1 MRPFDLILPG
11 GATFHH
17 ALESPRAG
25 LWIGLILLVVGALY
39 GAWVAAFQLALRG
52 DLQGIPAAEI
62 PLWLLFAGNM
72 LAGVMIA
79 IIGHLGIA
87 LIAWLMARAV
97 GAAAYLIV
105 LYRTTAY
112 LLPAAALAAPWL
124 ALTGG
129 AVETQGADPP
139 QLWLYAMLAALGA
152 GLVLTGL
159 FALYRTILDLGPA
172 RAALATALFSVFS
185 LAILLVA

>member
-1 MRPFDLILPG
+1 MRVLDLLLPG
-11 GATFHH
+11 AAAFRH

-25 LWIGLILLVVGALY
+25 WWIGLILLAVGMLY
-39 GAWVAAFQLALRG
+39 GCWVAAFQLALGG
-52 DLQGIPAAEI
+52 DLQGIPVGQI
-62 PLWLLFAGNM
+62 PLWLLFAGNI

-97 GAAAYLIV
+97 GAPAYLIV

-112 LLPAAALAAPWL
+112 LLPAAALAAPFL

-129 AVETQGADPP
+129 AVTAPGAEPP
-139 QLWLYAMLAALGA
+139 RLWIYALLAVLGA
-152 GLVLTGL
+152 SLFLAGL
-159 FALYRTILDLGPA
+159 FVLYRTVQDLSPV
-172 RAALATALFSVFS
+172 RAALATTLFALFS
-185 LAILLVA
+185 LAILLIA